1 MKMPLGPEGIA
12 EFSITLG
19 DNCMC
24 YRDPDRTGKGK
35 PSFCIRQ
42 QLFYS
47 IIYGAIMR
55 VSIILEI

>member
-47 IIYGAIMR
+47 IMYGAIMC

>member
-24 YRDPDRTGKGK
+24 YRDPDRTGK

-55 VSIILEI
+55 VSIISEI

>member
-24 YRDPDRTGKGK
+24 YRDPDRTGK

-47 IIYGAIMR
+47 LIYGAIMC